1 MYIYVIIGLKACT
14 FFAPKGVS
22 EPGYTQKKVNCQGD
36 NAGKPVTL
44 LAFETRT
51 R

>member
-22 EPGYTQKKVNCQGD
+22 EPGYTQKKSIVKGTMLVN
-36 NAGKPVTL
+36 L
-44 LAFETRT
+44 
-51 R
+51 